1 MRLLDGIAIRSKS
14 SASAVYFIEESKYNT
29 HMARVDQGTSAGNA
43 Q

>member
-14 SASAVYFIEESKYNT
+14 TASAVYFIEKSKYNT
-29 HMARVDQGTSAGNA
+29 HMARMDQGTTDDNA